1 MSFSDEYVYDDF
13 FDVTQITVIV
23 RLQHSNDFQYAQMFY
38 YVGFVNI
45 VQFGWAA
52 VQISH
57 MAMITELVR
66 PVHSKCFIIV
76 PAHRKWP

>member
-1 MSFSDEYVYDDF
+1 
-13 FDVTQITVIV
+13 
-23 RLQHSNDFQYAQMFY
+23 MFY

-57 MAMITELVR
+57 MAMITEMVGNSFFAEQSTL
-66 PVHSKCFIIV
+66 FD
-76 PAHRKWP
+76 

>member
-1 MSFSDEYVYDDF
+1 
-13 FDVTQITVIV
+13 
-23 RLQHSNDFQYAQMFY
+23 MFY

-66 PVHSKCFIIV
+66 PMAIKVSSV
-76 PAHRKWP
+76 SE